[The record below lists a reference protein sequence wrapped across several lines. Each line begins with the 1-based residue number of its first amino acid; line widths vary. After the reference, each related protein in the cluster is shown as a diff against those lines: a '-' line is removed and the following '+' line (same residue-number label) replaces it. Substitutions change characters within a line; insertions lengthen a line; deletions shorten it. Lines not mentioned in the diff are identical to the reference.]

1 MLFELLQQIGLSKY
15 EAEAYVAL
23 VRFGALTGYELG
35 KRSEV
40 PLSRSYDVLNR
51 LADKGFVLVQPGEP
65 PRYAAL
71 PPEQVLERLRAEHA
85 ARLEALAQAFT
96 TLEQPDDKDMFW
108 VARGRTAALGL
119 ARDAIEHAGSEIAIR
134 IGAAQRIALEQSL
147 AAAQTRGCRLV
158 AETAGAHTTQD
169 ELTLVVDGRVA
180 LVGRLTPADSCQVMQ
195 GRDTAFVAN
204 LRRSFGAARSAVRI
218 EPPARS
224 PEPQRLDWLAWE
236 ERKQR
241 HLLGS
246 QSEDGGVSSA

>member
-1 MLFELLQQIGLSKY
+1 MVFELLQQIGLSKY
-15 EAEAYVAL
+15 EAEAYIAL
-23 VRFGALTGYELG
+23 ARFGALTGYELG

-40 PLSRSYDVLNR
+40 PLSRSYEVLNR

-71 PPEQVLERLRAEHA
+71 PPEQVVERLRVEQA

-96 TLEQPDDKDMFW
+96 ALEQPDDQDMFW

-119 ARDAIEHAGSEIAIR
+119 ARDTIEQAHSEIAIR
-134 IGAAQRIALEQSL
+134 IGAAQRIALEASL
-147 AAAQTRGCRLV
+147 AAAQARGCRIV
-158 AETAGAHTTQD
+158 AETAAANTAQD

-180 LVGRLTPADSCQVMQ
+180 LVGRLTPADTCQVVK

-204 LRRSFGAARSAVRI
+204 LRRSFLASRSAVRI
-218 EPPARS
+218 EAPARS

-236 ERKQR
+236 DRKQR

-246 QSEDGGVSSA
+246 QSEDRGVSSA